1 MDCAPTDNVNT
12 WDWAVLCDGDG
23 WIAHRKAVEAT
34 GPYLPGSFDRKP
46 QNIAEKINT
55 DYKPWE
61 FHLYT
66 FGLGPAL
73 LYNILPE
80 PYWLNYCKLVCGFQ
94 IRSQHSLTA
103 EELTDAFILL
113 GTWEQEFETLY
124 YQLREDHLHF
134 TVQKGLQICYA
145 QWMMEHTIGNLSQE
159 IQQPS

>member
-1 MDCAPTDNVNT
+1 
-12 WDWAVLCDGDG
+12 
-23 WIAHRKAVEAT
+23 
-34 GPYLPGSFDRKP
+34 YLPGSFDRKP

-134 TVQKGLQICYA
+134 VCPYTHQTSYLVTDSSEGSP
-145 QWMMEHTIGNLSQE
+145 N
-159 IQQPS
+159 